1 MANIQEALEKLA
13 GDKHSKAAG
22 GTRFERFAAKV
33 FQEHPGAYGR
43 ERFEDVWLWSEWP
56 DKDISCLP
64 EKNGIDLVAKQTEA
78 WGGGLCAIQVKWHT
92 KSKIGK
98 GDVAKFLVDANADK
112 GLFTAGLF
120 VSNTPLTGTAA
131 ESLITSTPRAQ
142 VLYTSV
148 MDDWVDDWNDYVDD
162 FSDLTIEAVPRLEER
177 DYQTEAWETAKQKF
191 SDPNITRGQIIL
203 PCGTGKMFVALRVA
217 EEQVGAGGRVLY
229 LVPSISLVHQTM
241 QEWSEQRR
249 VPIQYLPICSDP
261 SVAKE
266 EESDVDVAGYM
277 AEINMPVTTN
287 PQQIGEWLA
296 KPCPQGAMQAV
307 FSTYHSAPKIE
318 QAIQQYASDFKF
330 DLMILD
336 EAHRT
341 SGLGRTKEEGD
352 LSPFR
357 RPLFDKHIPSD
368 KRIFFTAT
376 PRIFADKDR
385 KEEELEDIEMPDCFD
400 MADGNLYG
408 EVFLER
414 SFSKMIDGGWLSDYR
429 VLVIAGSREA
439 YLQSLGLGEGDLVW
453 KDSDMPLDDIIR
465 LAGAW
470 DALASPM
477 SKGIDEVAG
486 IPTGALSK
494 QQCFSAIAYLNRT
507 KDSKWVAENWQ
518 DINEEIED
526 RQTTEIENWAEK
538 PSAVKRLKLN
548 VAHIE
553 AKTPAADR
561 VKEIQRLRKNAK
573 HGECQVITNVGVFSE
588 GVNVPSLNAVVF
600 LDARSSAVDIAQQI
614 GRVMRKSEGK
624 NIGYVVIPILIP
636 DDQDPDEYL
645 KSTDFNKVWRVVKA
659 LRSHDD
665 RLKDLLKHPKAWQ
678 ENGPLRIRPMRHT
691 GDSEKDPLRGTQG
704 QLIWAELE
712 KQIASKIVKVCGDRA
727 AYQGWGH
734 HTARI
739 AANIAAKIRQLTKP
753 GGECQSAFEKFADG
767 LRKSVSEGITDEQA
781 REMISQHVVT
791 VPIFDAM
798 LGKAEFAAHNPVSQ
812 EINRMLDEFAS
823 AGVSFEA
830 EAQPLERA
838 QKSMA
843 EAFEGAVSSTERIE
857 ILREVYDGFFAEAM
871 PDVVHELG
879 IVYTPVE
886 LVDFIIRS
894 TAAICDKEFGRP
906 IGSENVHVL
915 DPFTGTGTFLASLL
929 EGKDA
934 AGNWYIEDAD
944 IQRKYIRETHGNE
957 LVLLSYYA
965 AALKIEDT
973 MNQRGGMTAYQSFPG
988 LCLTDTFA
996 DSTGQASFWGTSAA
1010 KLKQDTIPMYVV
1022 FGNPPWSGG
1031 KKKAGEGGG
1040 KNEHPHIAERI
1051 SKTYVQ
1057 KLKEITGGKAAWKG
1071 AGNLYVQAIRWA
1083 SDRILAKGDD
1093 ASVDHPSVIAFV
1105 HPNSLYDGVS
1115 FAGMRGRLREEFS
1128 DIYVVN
1134 LRGDANKVG
1143 KEWKKEGDKIFGQGS
1158 KSGVQVS
1165 FFVRNPD
1172 KLTSDYCDVHY
1183 AEVPEYLKLKE
1194 KFAWLEELGDI
1205 NNSRM
1210 FTQIPVVDSHAWS
1223 TWDDDG
1229 FNEMLAVVSTN
1240 KKDADVIADRNALGV
1255 TAAADDWV
1263 YSFSKETLE
1272 KKMKT
1277 LIERYQ
1283 DALDDVKAGVNPSEA
1298 AKIHEINSVAKLE
1311 KALARKMEIL
1321 YDPERIRECLYRPFN
1336 KLFLYEDSRILS
1348 SVNTISEMFPRDG
1361 EAEAIEVTGG
1371 SNNGN
1376 SDSVVAVGMIGD
1388 YNSIGPARGGGVSSQ
1403 ENGDL
1408 DNSGYEH
1415 DIPVVRGEPADRSSS
1430 HQGVPA
1436 NQSDPANVI
1445 THGGGGSFKQFSS
1458 QPPPTKRSSE
1468 FSQPRPSQIF
1478 AQREHS
1484 RRAELARDT
1493 ADSTS
1498 QHEHLQHSGN
1508 RYDSGF
1514 AQHSS
1519 RAANKSDTEN
1529 HSISRVI
1536 LSCPSNRILVC
1547 FSHSYGNG
1555 ILAGR
1560 PPDSTV
1566 RKRSCNSGTCAAA
1579 HSTTILRSF
1588 SEIRSRGL
1596 GGFTNTTVSS

>member
-13 GDKHSKAAG
+13 GDKHSKTAG
-22 GTRFERFAAKV
+22 GTRFERFAEKV
-33 FQEHPGAYGR
+33 FQEHPGAYGH
-43 ERFEDVWLWSEWP
+43 ERFENVWLWSEWP

-112 GLFTAGLF
+112 GLFSAGLF

-131 ESLITSTPRAQ
+131 QSLITSTPRAQ

-162 FSDLTIEAVPRLEER
+162 FSNLTIEAAPRLEER
-177 DYQTEAWETAKQKF
+177 DYQTEAWETVKQKF
-191 SDPNITRGQIIL
+191 SDPNIARGQIIL

-241 QEWSEQRR
+241 QEWSEQRS
-249 VPIQYLPICSDP
+249 VPIHYLPICSDP

-266 EESDVDVAGYM
+266 EENDVDVAGYM
-277 AEINMPVTTN
+277 AEIAMPVTTN
-287 PQQIGEWLA
+287 PQEIGEWLA

-318 QAIQQYASDFKF
+318 QAIQQYAPDFKF

-341 SGLGRTKEEGD
+341 SGLGRTSEEGD

-357 RPLFDKHIPSD
+357 RPLFDKHIPAK

-376 PRIFADKDR
+376 PRVFADKDR

-400 MADGNLYG
+400 MADEKLYG
-408 EVFLER
+408 EVFTER
-414 SFSKMIDGGWLSDYR
+414 SFSEMIDGGWLSDYR

-453 KDSDMPLDDIIR
+453 KDTDVPLDDVIR

-477 SKGIDEVAG
+477 SEGIDEDAG
-486 IPTGALSK
+486 VPTGALSK
-494 QQCFSAIAYLNRT
+494 QQCFSAIAYLNRR
-507 KDSKWVAENWQ
+507 KDSEWVAENWQ
-518 DINEEIED
+518 EINEEIED
-526 RQTTEIENWAEK
+526 RQTAETEGWEEEISSVE
-538 PSAVKRLKLN
+538 RLKLD

-573 HGECQVITNVGVFSE
+573 PGECQVITNVGVFSE
-588 GVNVPSLNAVVF
+588 GVNVPSLSAVVF

-624 NIGYVVIPILIP
+624 DIGYVVIPVLIP
-636 DDQDPDEYL
+636 DEQDPDEYL
-645 KSTDFNKVWRVVKA
+645 KSTDFKKVWRVVKA

-665 RLKDLLKHPKAWQ
+665 RLEDLLKHPKAWR
-678 ENGPLRIRPMRHT
+678 ENGPLLIRPVRHT
-691 GDSEKDPLRGTQG
+691 GGSETDPFRGTQG
-704 QLIWAELE
+704 QLVWSELE
-712 KQIASKIVKVCGDRA
+712 KEIASKVVKVCGDRNS
-727 AYQGWGH
+727 YKGWGI

-739 AANIAAKIRQLTKP
+739 AANIAAKIRHLTKP
-753 GGECQSAFEKFADG
+753 GGQCQSAFEKFADG
-767 LRKSVSEGITDEQA
+767 LRKSVSESITDEQA
-781 REMISQHVVT
+781 REMVSQHVVI

-798 LGKAEFAAHNPVSQ
+798 LGKAEFAAHNPISQ
-812 EINRMLDEFAS
+812 EISKMLDEFTR
-823 AGVSFEA
+823 AGVSFVTETK
-830 EAQPLERA
+830 PLDRA
-838 QKSMA
+838 HRSMA
-843 EAFEGAVSSTERIE
+843 KAFEGAVSSAERID
-857 ILREVYDGFFAEAM
+857 ILREIYDGFFSAAM
-871 PDVVHELG
+871 PDVIQELG
-879 IVYTPVE
+879 IVYTPVQ
-886 LVDFIIRS
+886 LVDFIVRS
-894 TAAICDKEFGRP
+894 VAVICDKEFGRQ
-906 IGSENVHVL
+906 IGSENVHIL
-915 DPFTGTGTFLASLL
+915 DPFTGTGTFLARLI

-934 AGNWYIEDAD
+934 DGNWYIPEAD
-944 IQRKYIRETHGNE
+944 LQRKYLTELWGNE

-973 MNQRGGMTAYQSFPG
+973 MYQRGGMATYQRFPG

-996 DSTGQASFWGTSAA
+996 DSTGQLQFGTSEH
-1010 KLKQDTIPMYVV
+1010 KHRQDTLPIQVI

-1040 KNEHPHIAERI
+1040 KNEHPRIAERI
-1051 SKTYVQ
+1051 SETYVQ
-1057 KLKEITGGKAAWKG
+1057 KLKEITGGEAAWKG
-1071 AGNLYVQAIRWA
+1071 AGNLYVLAIRRA
-1083 SDRILAKGDD
+1083 SDRILAKEDGE
-1093 ASVDHPSVIAFV
+1093 SVDHPSIIAFV

-1134 LRGDANKVG
+1134 LRGDANKA
-1143 KEWKKEGDKIFGQGS
+1143 EEAWKKEGDKIFGQGS
-1158 KSGVQVS
+1158 KSGVQIS

-1172 KLTSDYCDVHY
+1172 KLTPDYCDVHY
-1183 AEVPEYLKLKE
+1183 AEVPEYLRLEE
-1194 KFAWLEELGDI
+1194 KFTWLKELGDI
-1205 NNSRM
+1205 KNSKM

-1223 TWDDDG
+1223 AWDDEDYS
-1229 FNEMLAVVSTN
+1229 ELLAVVSTG
-1240 KKDADVIADRNALGV
+1240 KKDTEVIADRNALGV
-1255 TAAADDWV
+1255 TTAADDWV

-1272 KKMKT
+1272 EKMKI
-1277 LIERYQ
+1277 LLDRYQ
-1283 DALDDVKAGVNPSEA
+1283 NALDDVKAGVNPSDA
-1298 AKIHEINSVAKLE
+1298 AEIHEINSVAKLE
-1311 KALARKMEIL
+1311 KALARKIEISFE
-1321 YDPERIRECLYRPFN
+1321 PERIRECQYRPFN
-1336 KLFLYEDSRILS
+1336 KLYLYEDSRILS
-1348 SVNTISEMFPRDG
+1348 SVNTISKMFPRDE

-1376 SDSVVAVGMIGD
+1376 SDSVVAIGTIGD

-1403 ENGDL
+1403 ENGDP

-1415 DIPVVRGEPADRSSS
+1415 DFPDTRDESADRSSGY
-1430 HQGVPA
+1430 QGVPTD
-1436 NQSDPANVI
+1436 QGDPPSEI
-1445 THGGGGSFKQFSS
+1445 IGGGVLQKPFSS
-1458 QPPPTKRSSE
+1458 QLHPTRQSSGFSRAEFSAISAQQERNKPAEPSRDTLDGSSEYGNIQHDSNRHDPRSS
-1468 FSQPRPSQIF
+1468 
-1478 AQREHS
+1478 
-1484 RRAELARDT
+1484 
-1493 ADSTS
+1493 
-1498 QHEHLQHSGN
+1498 QHSG
-1508 RYDSGF
+1508 
-1514 AQHSS
+1514 
-1519 RAANKSDTEN
+1519 RATDQSDTAN
-1529 HSISRVI
+1529 HEID
-1536 LSCPSNRILVC
+1536 
-1547 FSHSYGNG
+1547 GG
-1555 ILAGR
+1555 G
-1560 PPDSTV
+1560 
-1566 RKRSCNSGTCAAA
+1566 
-1579 HSTTILRSF
+1579 LRSPQ
-1588 SEIRSRGL
+1588 
-1596 GGFTNTTVSS
+1596 